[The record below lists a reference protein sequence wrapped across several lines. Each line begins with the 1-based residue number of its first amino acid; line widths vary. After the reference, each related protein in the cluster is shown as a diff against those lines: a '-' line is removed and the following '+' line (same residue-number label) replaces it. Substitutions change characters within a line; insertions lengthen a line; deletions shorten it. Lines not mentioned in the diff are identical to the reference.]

1 MALEIFWSKRA
12 DNKFDKIP
20 DYLSAEWGDR
30 VTSAFVKKVY
40 DFLDVLVEFPEIGT
54 IEHVERNIRGFV
66 LVRQITIFYKVSGN
80 SIILLNFFDNR
91 QNPKK
96 KNINYVC

>member
-12 DNKFDKIP
+12 DNKFDKIL
-20 DYLSAEWGDR
+20 DYLSAEWGER

-54 IEHVERNIRGFV
+54 LENVERNIRGFV
-66 LVRQITIFYKVSGN
+66 IVRQITIFYKVSGT

-91 QNPKK
+91 QSPRKK
-96 KNINYVC
+96 RY